1 MTTQERDCLRCQNV
15 RHRGQNLLSLS
26 LSIER
31 EIEREIERSFER
43 ERERERRK
51 NTHAARKKSIRVY
64 FFSTQHARTQKRD
77 SKKKGETRYESLA
90 HTTVTRTTRTRARG
104 LDLK

>member
-1 MTTQERDCLRCQNV
+1 VTQERDCLRCQNV

-43 ERERERRK
+43 ERERERGGKTHTQRAKKAFEFISSPHNTRAPK
-51 NTHAARKKSIRVY
+51 NAI
-64 FFSTQHARTQKRD
+64 Q
-77 SKKKGETRYESLA
+77 KKKGETRYESLA

>member
-1 MTTQERDCLRCQNV
+1 MCATVDKIFS
-15 RHRGQNLLSLS
+15 LSLS
-26 LSIER
+26 LLR

-43 ERERERRK
+43 ERERRK
-51 NTHAARKKSIRVY
+51 KTHAARKKSIRVY